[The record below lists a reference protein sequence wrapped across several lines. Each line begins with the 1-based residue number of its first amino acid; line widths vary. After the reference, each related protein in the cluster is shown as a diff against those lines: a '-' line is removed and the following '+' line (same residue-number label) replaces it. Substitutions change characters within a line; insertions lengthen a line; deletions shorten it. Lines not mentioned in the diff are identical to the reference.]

1 MDYRTEH
8 SATVD
13 ELRSILQAISQLS
26 ADTVQRRSNSK
37 SDADKASAAIEA
49 ASKMLERIDGSL
61 PLRLLLENISGRL
74 GYEHHLLKDSYLAK
88 RDGQHGDWLA
98 RMDPRRPSKTMVSH
112 MSKDTYAFVHPF
124 SDRTIS
130 VREAAR
136 IQGFPDWFSFGEA
149 SLTEAFKMIGNAVP
163 PFLSHELASRLA
175 AALTRLHRPE
185 LKIVVQTAGRN

>member
-1 MDYRTEH
+1 
-8 SATVD
+8 
-13 ELRSILQAISQLS
+13 
-26 ADTVQRRSNSK
+26 
-37 SDADKASAAIEA
+37 
-49 ASKMLERIDGSL
+49 
-61 PLRLLLENISGRL
+61 
-74 GYEHHLLKDSYLAK
+74 
-88 RDGQHGDWLA
+88 
-98 RMDPRRPSKTMVSH
+98 MDPRRPSKTMVSH